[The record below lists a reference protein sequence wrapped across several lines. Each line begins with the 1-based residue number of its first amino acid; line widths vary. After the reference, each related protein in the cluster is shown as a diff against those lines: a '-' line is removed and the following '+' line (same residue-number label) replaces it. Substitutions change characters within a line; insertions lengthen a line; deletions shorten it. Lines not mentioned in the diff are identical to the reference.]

1 MAMKPL
7 RVLHVPDL
15 VGGNAPAL
23 ARAER
28 EVGLSSTCIA
38 FVESPFGYVAD
49 EVLRAPGVGR
59 ATFERRR
66 LQLLWRA
73 LARADVVHFNF
84 GRSILPR
91 SLALRELPLL
101 RAAGKAIVVTY
112 QGDDARTADGSAIAR
127 LDPTYYTAEGDELKR
142 RSIAAF
148 DRYADRIFFLNPDLA
163 RYLPERARF
172 MPYAHVDP
180 REWQPRASGP
190 RTPLHVAHA
199 PSNRAAK
206 GTRYILDA
214 VETLRAEGIR
224 FDFELI
230 EGLSN
235 ADARRRYEHVD
246 LFVDQLVV
254 GWYGGV
260 AVELMAL
267 TKPVIAHIEP
277 HDLAVVPE
285 GLIRDLPVID
295 ATTESITAVLR
306 EVLTVRRDELPDI
319 GETSRRF
326 VEAHHDPR
334 RIALHLKREYEDAVG
349 GR

>member
-1 MAMKPL
+1 MKPL

-28 EVGLSSTCIA
+28 EVGLSSSCVA
-38 FVESPFGYVAD
+38 FVESPFGYAAD
-49 EVLRAPGVGR
+49 EILRAPGVGR

-73 LARADVVHFNF
+73 LAKADVVHFNF

-101 RAAGKAIVVTY
+101 RAAGKVIVVTY
-112 QGDDARTADGSAIAR
+112 QGDDARMAEGSPIAR
-127 LDPTYYTAEGDELKR
+127 LDPTYYTPEGDELKR

-180 REWQPRASGP
+180 RDSQPAASDQA
-190 RTPLHVAHA
+190 RFRVAHA
-199 PSNRAAK
+199 PSDRAAK
-206 GTRYILDA
+206 GTRYVLDA
-214 VETLRAEGIR
+214 VETLRAEGVD

-230 EGLSN
+230 EGISN
-235 ADARRRYEHVD
+235 AEARRRYEHVD

-260 AVELMAL
+260 AVEVMAL
-267 TKPVIAHIEP
+267 AKPVIAHINTR
-277 HDLAVVPE
+277 DLGVVPDDFV
-285 GLIRDLPVID
+285 RDLPVID
-295 ATTESITAVLR
+295 ATTDSITAVLR
-306 EVLTVRRDELPDI
+306 DLVTARREELSEI
-319 GETSRRF
+319 GRASRRF

-334 RIALHLKREYEDAVG
+334 RIALHLKHEYEDAVG
-349 GR
+349 AR